1 MSQQKRTY
9 EGWKNYNTW
18 NIALWVQN
26 DYALYLSACIFM
38 KAYNGVKPYRDWIR
52 IAGLEGKTTQ
62 DGCKWDS
69 KDLAYAEL
77 NDMMKGLVL

>member
-1 MSQQKRTY
+1 
-9 EGWKNYNTW
+9 
-18 NIALWVQN
+18 
-26 DYALYLSACIFM
+26 M
-38 KAYNGVKPYRDWIR
+38 KAYNGAKPYRDWVK
-52 IAGLEGKTTQ
+52 IAGLEGQATK